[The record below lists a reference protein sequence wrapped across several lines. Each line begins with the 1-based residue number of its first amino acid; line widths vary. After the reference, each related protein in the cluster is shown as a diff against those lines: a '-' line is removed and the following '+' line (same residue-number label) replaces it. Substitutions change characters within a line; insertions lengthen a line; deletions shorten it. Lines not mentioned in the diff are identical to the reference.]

1 MGIILEAKNKVELS
15 PKELSSIL
23 RQGAILRLPFLE
35 GRLMQAR
42 DNIRNLER
50 KYNTTLNQLKA
61 KGLPND
67 AGYEMH
73 EDFIEWEYWDDVSKE
88 TGENVEH
95 IKKLLKKVEEESIV
109 Y

>member
-1 MGIILEAKNKVELS
+1 MGIISEAKNKVEIS
-15 PKELSSIL
+15 QKELSTIL

-50 KYNTTLNQLKA
+50 KYNTTLKQLKA
-61 KGLPND
+61 KGLRND

-73 EDFIEWEYWDDVSKE
+73 EDFIEWEYWDDVCKE

-95 IKKLLKKVEEESIV
+95 IKKFLKEVEEESSV